1 MFTMKNVI
9 LGKNMFR
16 TLILASSLIL
26 SAFSVQAGV
35 ILSFGE
41 DDIEVGLNE
50 TFTVELY
57 ADTGS
62 SAPAG
67 GIGNFNLALSFVE
80 NGIVNLDDFS
90 LDSFSLGG
98 LFDAESSFGGAF
110 TPIFS
115 GPITPPTLV
124 AIGNDILLGTFTFT
138 ATEYVKDYIIT
149 ISGSFENILTG
160 LLETDASA
168 SASISVVSAP
178 ATLGL
183 FSIALVGLMRLRRQ
197 A

>member
-9 LGKNMFR
+9 LDKNMFR
-16 TLILASSLIL
+16 SLVLASSLIL

-67 GIGNFNLALSFVE
+67 GIGIFNLALSFVE

-90 LDSFSLGG
+90 LGG
-98 LFDAESSFGGAF
+98 LFDAQSSFGGTYIATSF
-110 TPIFS
+110 FDI
-115 GPITPPTLV
+115 V

-160 LLETDASA
+160 SLETDASA
-168 SASISVVSAP
+168 SARISVVSAP

-183 FSIALVGLMRLRRQ
+183 FSIVLVGLVRLRRQ

>member
-16 TLILASSLIL
+16 SLVLASSLIL

-62 SAPAG
+62 TATAG
-67 GIGNFNLALSFVE
+67 GIGRFNLDLSFD
-80 NGIVNLDDFS
+80 NSIIN

-98 LFDAESSFGGAF
+98 LFGAQSSFGGTYIATSF
-110 TPIFS
+110 LDI
-115 GPITPPTLV
+115 V
-124 AIGNDILLGTFTFT
+124 AVGNDILLGTFTFT

-149 ISGSFENILTG
+149 ISGSFENILIG
-160 LLETDASA
+160 SLEPDASA

-178 ATLGL
+178 ATLSL
-183 FSIALVGLMRLRRQ
+183 FSIALVGLIRLRRK

>member
-67 GIGNFNLALSFVE
+67 GIGIFNLALSFVE

-98 LFDAESSFGGAF
+98 LFDAQSSFGGTYIATSF
-110 TPIFS
+110 FDI
-115 GPITPPTLV
+115 V

-183 FSIALVGLMRLRRQ
+183 FSIALVGLVRLRRQ

>member
-16 TLILASSLIL
+16 SLVLASSLIL

-62 SAPAG
+62 TATAG
-67 GIGNFNLALSFVE
+67 GIGRFNLDLSFD
-80 NGIVNLDDFS
+80 NSIIN

-98 LFDAESSFGGAF
+98 LFGAQSSFGGTF

-115 GPITPPTLV
+115 SPFLPPTLV

-149 ISGSFENILTG
+149 ISGSFENILIG
-160 LLETDASA
+160 SLEPDASA

-178 ATLGL
+178 ATLSL
-183 FSIALVGLMRLRRQ
+183 FSIALVGLIRLRRK